1 MKIFSIAL
9 LLLMSFYYSIGQQDS
24 KRWQASAEVNVSSIP
39 TLHFSGTD
47 TTTQKA
53 LSIAPSFSF
62 RSPAGFGII
71 YSPYFTAGGSEPA
84 IFMHVVT
91 IGLEQYNKK
100 DYQLVADYNHFFFT
114 GNGSIPSTP
123 ITNEVI
129 VEGIYKKLWLSPK
142 LLAGMGFGMN
152 HETTPSKF
160 AYDIELTGGVCHYFD
175 WQEGN
180 DFSFNV
186 TPSVLLNAGT
196 DEYFS
201 FLKLSKYITHSN
213 NYNKIVKNTH
223 ASSKGRGRGNS
234 NTTTTTT
241 TTSKNASQPV
251 SVNNVELNLEST
263 VEHGSFSFRPAASL
277 YIPVST
283 HSLSGYWEMNFA
295 YYF

>member
-1 MKIFSIAL
+1 
-9 LLLMSFYYSIGQQDS
+9 
-24 KRWQASAEVNVSSIP
+24 
-39 TLHFSGTD
+39 
-47 TTTQKA
+47 
-53 LSIAPSFSF
+53 
-62 RSPAGFGII
+62 
-71 YSPYFTAGGSEPA
+71 
-84 IFMHVVT
+84 
-91 IGLEQYNKK
+91 
-100 DYQLVADYNHFFFT
+100 
-114 GNGSIPSTP
+114 
-123 ITNEVI
+123 
-129 VEGIYKKLWLSPK
+129 
-142 LLAGMGFGMN
+142 MGFGMN

-175 WQEGN
+175 WHDAN

-201 FLKLSKYITHSN
+201 FLKLSKYISHSN